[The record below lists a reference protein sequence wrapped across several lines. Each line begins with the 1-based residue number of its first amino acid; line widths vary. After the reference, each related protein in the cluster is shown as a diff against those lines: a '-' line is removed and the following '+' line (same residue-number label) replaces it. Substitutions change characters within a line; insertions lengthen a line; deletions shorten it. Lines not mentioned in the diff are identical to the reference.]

1 MKTHDILDVIEGFSG
16 ITFNYNTLPPIKI
29 KTKPSIFILK
39 RKQEVI
45 VPKLDIIETN
55 KNTLDNKLDIVEEL
69 SDSEEN
75 IDVLEKIPESYD
87 NEIKDTVQDSTD
99 TVSDEEQADST
110 QNSNHIPRIPDRV
123 NIQNVKDNVKKLM
136 SEYKNINV
144 DSEQPSQFVQKGSQK
159 ELNSAK
165 EAVKKLM
172 QQRKEMKMK
181 QEQLETL
188 LEPAVEESII
198 DADIEI
204 TTNNIELDGINKK
217 IISTEKSSKVEPKQN
232 IIEEPTIG
240 TDFEITKNIGLD
252 DVHKKILPAEKSS
265 TLDSKQ
271 KKLKQNESVATE
283 NNKKDAKS
291 HSNIKPENTLETK
304 DTKNDP
310 ILTIKDNESLPVLV
324 EPKINNEVN
333 KTEQKED
340 MQIPRN
346 VEINHL
352 KEQVPE
358 LTKVKSAN
366 VLVSTRVEEI
376 KEKVE
381 KHKNNSDIND
391 KVISVDNKIIH
402 NEKTVN
408 EKNITIATNELN
420 KSDKNVTVEN
430 TEL

>member
-16 ITFNYNTLPPIKI
+16 IAFNYNTLPPIKI

-69 SDSEEN
+69 SDSEET

-99 TVSDEEQADST
+99 TVSDEQQADST

-181 QEQLETL
+181 HEQLETL
-188 LEPAVEESII
+188 LVEPTVEESII

-217 IISTEKSSKVEPKQN
+217 ISTEKSSKVEPKQN
-232 IIEEPTIG
+232 IVEKPTIG

-265 TLDSKQ
+265 TLDTKQ
-271 KKLKQNESVATE
+271 KNLKQNESVATDK
-283 NNKKDAKS
+283 NKKDTKS
-291 HSNIKPENTLETK
+291 HSDIKPENILETK
-304 DTKNDP
+304 DTKNDS
-310 ILTIKDNESLPVLV
+310 ILTIKDNESLPALI
-324 EPKINNEVN
+324 EPKIN

-340 MQIPRN
+340 MKIPRN
-346 VEINHL
+346 IENINQL
-352 KEQVPE
+352 KEQVPKV
-358 LTKVKSAN
+358 TKVKSAN

-376 KEKVE
+376 KEKVD

-391 KVISVDNKIIH
+391 KVISVDKKIIH

-420 KSDKNVTVEN
+420 KSDKNVTVEH